1 MLQFLR
7 VAGESLAPE
16 YREGDF
22 VLIVKIPFFLNRLA
36 EDDIIAFRHP
46 DYGLM
51 IKKIAVIEPGQDRM
65 FVIGTHDNSID
76 SRHFGTIRRSDLV
89 GKVIWHLRKPDKTR

>member
-1 MLQFLR
+1 MLQILK

-36 EDDIIAFRHP
+36 EDDVIAFRHP
-46 DYGLM
+46 VYGLM
-51 IKKIAVIEPGQDRM
+51 IKKVAVIEPGQDKI
-65 FVIGTHDNSID
+65 FVIGTHESSID
-76 SRHFGTIRRSDLV
+76 SRHFGTIRRADLV
-89 GKVIWHLRKPDKTR
+89 GKVIWHLRNPDTPR